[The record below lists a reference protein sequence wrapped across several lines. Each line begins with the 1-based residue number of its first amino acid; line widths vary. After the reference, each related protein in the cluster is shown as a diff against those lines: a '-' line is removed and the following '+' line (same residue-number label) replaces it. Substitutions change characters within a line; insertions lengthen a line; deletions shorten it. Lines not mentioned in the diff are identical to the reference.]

1 MRKQLILGGTILM
14 AAATPLLADNQPVA
28 NQNTI
33 PDAPAPTLAY
43 DQVHAQPSGQPS
55 GQTDRGLFYKNPD
68 DLYQANEFSV
78 DLFGTDA
85 LDKHTIDHPS
95 GHRIRHDS
103 RLGAGLG
110 VNYFFLRYLGVGA
123 EAYSEDTRHNFV
135 DNVSGSLIGRLPI
148 GNSGFAPYAFAGGGH
163 QFDPVIA
170 SFGHVGG
177 GLEYRFIHNVG
188 IFVDAR
194 WVWTDRDRDYGLGR
208 AGVRVAF

>member
-1 MRKQLILGGTILM
+1 MKKQILLGGASLV
-14 AAATPLLADNQPVA
+14 AAASTALAADSA
-28 NQNTI
+28 NSNRS
-33 PDAPAPTLAY
+33 LAY
-43 DQVHAQPSGQPS
+43 DQNQNQAATPNSI
-55 GQTDRGLFYKNPD
+55 FYKD
-68 DLYQANEFSV
+68 SSQLYQAQEVSL

-103 RLGAGLG
+103 RLGAGIG
-110 VNYFFLRYLGVGA
+110 VNYFFLRYLGVGG

-135 DNVSGSLIGRLPI
+135 DNVSGSLIFRLPI
-148 GNSGFAPYAFAGGGH
+148 GETGLAPYAFGGGGH

-194 WVWTDRDRDYGLGR
+194 WVWTDHDRDYGLGR